1 MNINWIKNFGA
12 MLDVGCKKAF
22 FMHDLKEALPGIR
35 IKGVENHSY
44 PFEFAVESVKED
56 VVFSPY
62 EKLLFKDNEFDFVFA
77 FVSIYMLSF
86 WGVLNA
92 LREIQ

>member
-1 MNINWIKNFGA
+1 
-12 MLDVGCKKAF
+12 MLDVGCIKAF

-44 PFEFAVESVKED
+44 PLEFAVESVKGNI
-56 VVFSPY
+56 VFPPY
-62 EKLLFKDNEFDFVFA
+62 EKLLFKDNEFHFVFA
-77 FVSIYMLSF
+77 IVSIYMLSF